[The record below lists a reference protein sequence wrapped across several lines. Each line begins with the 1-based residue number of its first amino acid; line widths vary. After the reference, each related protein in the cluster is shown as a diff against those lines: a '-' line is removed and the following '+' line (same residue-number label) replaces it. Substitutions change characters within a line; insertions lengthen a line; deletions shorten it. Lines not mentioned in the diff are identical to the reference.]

1 LEPTTFRAISQIIVL
16 AGSFAALLG
25 SAGIWYY
32 GNQVDER
39 RPYTQEIRAATATVE
54 VIIDSDL
61 DQNTHYMDKGG
72 FLAFGQAKTA
82 LLTDSWGH
90 QLGDNRFRHRGV
102 LTMDISDEA
111 VGKQVKFLAD
121 SEYIQIGF
129 RSMPDDATVMSG
141 TATITINNDV
151 QIDVDIPPQQA
162 SDGWIIVPDL
172 ADVLRDF

>member
-1 LEPTTFRAISQIIVL
+1 
-16 AGSFAALLG
+16 
-25 SAGIWYY
+25 
-32 GNQVDER
+32 
-39 RPYTQEIRAATATVE
+39 
-54 VIIDSDL
+54 
-61 DQNTHYMDKGG
+61 
-72 FLAFGQAKTA
+72 
-82 LLTDSWGH
+82 
-90 QLGDNRFRHRGV
+90 
-102 LTMDISDEA
+102 MDISDEA